1 MRLSLVA
8 PLVLFCLYSL
18 PAAAQL
24 VEHEQMLTARSR
36 GIAGTGRSFASAGA
50 ATLLNPA
57 ALATSR
63 MYVLGASYSFARV
76 KDADGQ
82 GQDAHVLGVEW
93 TDSTPNKLNL
103 SMGVLYDY
111 LLGDGLEGHNVHMAL
126 VYSFQGPEFGV
137 HLGAG
142 GHYGSDWETGGSTS
156 KDLWSG
162 DFGLAFNF
170 RNQLM
175 LGVVGYN
182 LASSLSE
189 TTPRGVGGGLSW
201 WTGPLVLAFDTS
213 ATFDTVDQSGDP
225 VDALVAYMGGVQYM
239 LVPEVVARIGG
250 RYEQNQD
257 SPLSLAGG
265 ISVLAGSVVSVDV
278 GYQHNIS
285 DPENFMVGVTLD
297 IFNPFGLR

>member
-1 MRLSLVA
+1 MRPSQIAVFATLCLVA
-8 PLVLFCLYSL
+8 L

-24 VEHEQMLTARSR
+24 VEHEQMVTARSR
-36 GIAGTGRSFASAGA
+36 GMAGTGRSFASAGA

-57 ALATSR
+57 AIATSR
-63 MYVLGASYSFARV
+63 MYVLGTSYTFARV
-76 KDADGQ
+76 KDANGQ
-82 GQDAHVLGVEW
+82 EQDAHVLGVEW

-126 VYSFQGPEFGV
+126 AYSFQGPEFGV
-137 HLGAG
+137 HLGAA
-142 GHYGSDWETGGSTS
+142 GHYGQGWPVSPSTD

-182 LASSLSE
+182 LASTLSD
-189 TTPRGVGGGLSW
+189 TTPRGVGGGISW

-213 ATFDTVDQSGDP
+213 ASFDTVDQTGDP
-225 VDALVAYMGGVQYM
+225 VEAIVTYMGGVQYM
-239 LVPEVVARIGG
+239 LVPEVVARVGG
-250 RYEQNQD
+250 RYEQGQD

-297 IFNPFGLR
+297 IFNPFGVH